1 MVYPMSD
8 PNIGTYPQAAGS
20 FYNSAAMMP
29 HSGGRVAP
37 QVPTYGQGLPGLMTA
52 SRMQIT
58 DPNNPRG
65 SSIIASRS
73 ANMEAYYRAQDN
85 SIGTATTGLNIASGI
100 TAVGGFFG
108 ASLLANPITG
118 LGLGVGMAMA
128 SSALDRF
135 AKEKEKI
142 RSVQNALSGIN
153 LVGNQM
159 GDALTGS
166 INYASAS
173 QISSSIH
180 SRVGGFKSED
190 LKGVMDYASKT
201 GALSGYTNNPKQLTD
216 RIVQLAKVTKE
227 IVDIGEG
234 ITAAD
239 AANMQTM
246 LSGMGINASTI
257 SKKSI
262 GKRLVM
268 AGRTAGLSLDEINNL
283 AQSSGQAYAQMGLS
297 ATQGVLAGAHSASS
311 AKTLM
316 GIGTLSEKDIA
327 KLGGQ
332 AGLQQSLFKAG
343 AASMSNLTQRLVM
356 GTMKMSDKGEMIIDQ
371 DLLDMAVSGKLSLED
386 LDTRAKEQMK
396 RVSKLDSRSRK
407 LMLEQIQRS
416 MPDLAEQVSENIN
429 AEQQMTLAGRGIQE
443 LRAKGMSTQSAMESF
458 FGGDKQAIKAFTEY
472 AKNLPSILQEQK
484 RQNYLAEQDKLLARS
499 SQAIDY
505 SELNSDNA
513 LTRTLKGL
521 SDDYDYTVNLLF
533 DPEGRARR
541 SLMRE
546 EKAKYRNLGFANGM
560 NDNSVL
566 SSILRN
572 QGVTRNP
579 YTLKT
584 EDLLQFK
591 DKTFDTHLG
600 TKAAGDIFTTNLL
613 EGDNFNTLSSNAYQA
628 YSLKDFEN
636 QELIFTQTGGRSQYY
651 GSVMDKKTMEQ
662 IAADA
667 AILKKEIQEKIS
679 SGQELSALDY
689 TKGNI
694 TFNRDR
700 ESLDRFSVR
709 RRVPGGTDF
718 TELGGY
724 DENDNFM
731 MTNKAGVAGGIGRFL
746 TIDPSLDPEDPS
758 NRSKPLSELLDDVL
772 YEDTEDFLGIGYG
785 DRFMDIRNKLK
796 GEYYDSGTLE
806 MTSKLFGGNYFDSD
820 ATAEDAVTTITKA
833 GRSYL
838 KMFGQNNN
846 TLEANKAQL
855 DLDIRGWNNTKD
867 SIRKKD
873 TYLNLRKRLSRRIEE
888 QTTSTFSSTDDLTS
902 LNYEAVEDMLRGEH
916 LSPEEKQAM
925 IQMVF
930 KDIKEG
936 TFDSQFG
943 AVGSNVKRGAAK
955 VEEAFQLAAS
965 VTKLEPGLDN
975 SKLTKLAVTLG
986 GEFSQLNKV
995 FDGTEGSTVQ
1005 LQRLLSLAGDKERL
1019 KTVNTSNQS
1028 DMLRDLASKGINLT
1042 KRQASAA
1049 AAILQKASGVHA
1061 AGSTNDLKHLID
1073 ALGKGGSVKNNL
1085 ESLIGLSETENFV
1098 EEARAYANQ
1107 GNALSKIVVDSIEAK
1122 KHNKNLNATSLMGE
1136 KLLQNN
1142 MNIQKLMGKEYE
1154 SLSENQ
1160 KNEIS
1165 RLEDRAKYESDPG
1178 KKKTALGQA
1187 ITLAQQYMQQNQ
1199 ANQTGEGGSKSLPA
1213 VMTEISQGITTFN
1226 DTMTQLKNALSNQ
1239 GSTMTITLNK

>member
-8 PNIGTYPQAAGS
+8 PNNGTYPQAAGS
-20 FYNSAAMMP
+20 FYNSSAMMP

-37 QVPTYGQGLPGLMTA
+37 QVPTYGEGLPGLMNA
-52 SRMQIT
+52 SRMQISN
-58 DPNNPRG
+58 PNTPRG

-73 ANMEAYYRAQDN
+73 ANMEAYYRAQDS
-85 SIGTATTGLNIASGI
+85 SIGTATTGLNVMSGI

-108 ASLLANPITG
+108 STLLANPITG

-142 RSVQNALSGIN
+142 RSVQNALSGLN
-153 LVGNQM
+153 LVGNSM
-159 GDALTGS
+159 GDSLTGS
-166 INYASAS
+166 INYSSAT
-173 QISSSIH
+173 QISNSIH

-190 LKGVMDYASKT
+190 LKGVMDYAAKT
-201 GALSGYTNNPKQLTD
+201 GALTGYTNNPKQLTD

-227 IVDIGEG
+227 IVDIGDG

-246 LSGMGINASTI
+246 LSGMGINANTI

-268 AGRTAGLSLDEINNL
+268 AGRTAGLSLEEVNNL
-283 AQSSGQAYAQMGLS
+283 AQTSGQAYTQMGLS
-297 ATQGVLAGAHSASS
+297 ATQGVLAGAHAASS

-316 GIGTLSEKDIA
+316 GIGTLSEKDIY

-332 AGLQQSLFKAG
+332 SGLQQGLFKAG
-343 AASMSNLTQRLVM
+343 SASMSNLSQRLIM

-371 DLLDMAVSGKLSLED
+371 DLLDMAVSGRISLED
-386 LDTRAKEQMK
+386 LDARANKQMK
-396 RVSKLDSRSRK
+396 RISKLDSRNRK
-407 LMLEQIQRS
+407 LMMEQIQRS

-443 LRAKGMSTQSAMESF
+443 LRDKGMSTKSAMESF
-458 FGGDKQAIKAFTEY
+458 FGGDQQAIKAFTEY

-484 RQNYLAEQDKLLARS
+484 RQNYLAEQDKLLARA
-499 SQAIDY
+499 SQSIDY
-505 SELNSDNA
+505 SELHSDNA
-513 LTRTLKGL
+513 LTRTFKAI
-521 SDDYDYTVNLLF
+521 SDDYDYAVNLVF

-546 EKAKYRNLGFANGM
+546 EKNKYRNLGFANGI
-560 NDNSVL
+560 NDNSIL
-566 SSILRN
+566 SNILRN
-572 QGVTRNP
+572 NGITRNA
-579 YTLKT
+579 YTLTT
-584 EDLLQFK
+584 EDLMQFSGRELN
-591 DKTFDTHLG
+591 TAIS
-600 TKAAGDIFTTNLL
+600 TKATGDIFSSNLL
-613 EGDNFNTLSSNAYQA
+613 QGDTFNTLSSNAYQG

-636 QELIFTQTGGRSQYY
+636 QELLSNQTGGRSQYY
-651 GSVMDKKTMEQ
+651 GSVINKAKMNE

-667 AILKKEIQEKIS
+667 DALRKDLVRKS
-679 SGQELSALDY
+679 DSGQALSATDY
-689 TKGNI
+689 TKGDI
-694 TFNRDR
+694 TFNKD
-700 ESLDRFSVR
+700 LNTFSVR
-709 RRVPGGTDF
+709 RRVGDADF

-724 DENDNFM
+724 TNRNEFM

-758 NRSKPLSELLDDVL
+758 NRSKPLSGLLNDIL
-772 YEDTEDFLGIGYG
+772 YEDTEDILGIGYG

-838 KMFGQNNN
+838 KMFGENNN
-846 TLEANKAQL
+846 TLEANKAKL
-855 DLDIRGWNNTKD
+855 NLDIRGWNNTVEGN
-867 SIRKKD
+867 RKKD

-888 QTTSTFSSTDDLTS
+888 QTTSTFSSTDDLSS

-925 IQMVF
+925 IQMVL
-930 KDIKEG
+930 KDIKDG
-936 TFDSQFG
+936 TYDSQFG

-965 VTKLEPGLDN
+965 VTKMDFGLDK
-975 SKLTKLAVTLG
+975 SKLTKLAVDLG
-986 GEFSQLNKV
+986 SEFTELNKV
-995 FDGTEGSTVQ
+995 FDNREGSNEQ
-1005 LQRLLSLAGDKERL
+1005 LRKLMALVTTGEGDK
-1019 KTVNTSNQS
+1019 VNTSNMQE
-1028 DMLRDLASKGINLT
+1028 MLRDLAARGINLT
-1042 KRQASAA
+1042 KKQAA
-1049 AAILQKASGVHA
+1049 AAAAFLQKTSGVR
-1061 AGSTNDLKHLID
+1061 AGGKQNKEDLDKLFD
-1073 ALGKGGSVKNNL
+1073 MLNKGGNNISVKDNI
-1085 ESLIGLSETENFV
+1085 ESLISAGNTEKFLQ
-1098 EEARAYANQ
+1098 EAKSYAEQ
-1107 GNALSKIVVDSIEAK
+1107 GNELSRIVVKSIEAK
-1122 KHNKNLNATSLMGE
+1122 NSDTNINATSDMGAKLINSGRTIRQLMGA
-1136 KLLQNN
+1136 
-1142 MNIQKLMGKEYE
+1142 EYD
-1154 SLSENQ
+1154 SLSEQQ

-1165 RLEDRAKYESDPG
+1165 RMESKANRETNPDIKANSLGRAV
-1178 KKKTALGQA
+1178 A
-1187 ITLAQQYMQQNQ
+1187 LAQQYMQQNQ